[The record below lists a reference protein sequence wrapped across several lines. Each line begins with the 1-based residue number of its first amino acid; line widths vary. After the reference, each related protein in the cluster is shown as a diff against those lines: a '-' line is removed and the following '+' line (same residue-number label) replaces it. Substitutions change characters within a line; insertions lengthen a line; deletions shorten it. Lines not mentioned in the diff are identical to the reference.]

1 MMKVKLKARALWSV
15 IENGGADQQEEMMM
29 LDALCGVVPLE
40 KMLTIAKKETAK
52 EAWDAIVTMRVGD
65 DRVKKATT
73 QQLRWKFELATF
85 DDGETI
91 EDYALR
97 LSGMAAHLAT
107 LSEEV
112 KDGEIVV
119 KMIRSLSPRF
129 K

>member
-1 MMKVKLKARALWSV
+1 M
-15 IENGGADQQEEMMM
+15 
-29 LDALCGVVPLE
+29 
-40 KMLTIAKKETAK
+40 
-52 EAWDAIVTMRVGD
+52 
-65 DRVKKATT
+65 
-73 QQLRWKFELATF
+73 F

-97 LSGMAAHLAT
+97 LSGMATHLTT